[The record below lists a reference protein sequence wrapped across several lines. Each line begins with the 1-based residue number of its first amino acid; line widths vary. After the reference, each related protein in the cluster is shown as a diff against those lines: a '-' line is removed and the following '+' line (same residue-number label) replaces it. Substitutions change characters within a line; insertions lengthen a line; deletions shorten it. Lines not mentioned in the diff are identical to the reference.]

1 MAVAEADL
9 EQIVAHVKA
18 NIHDILLEAV
28 PRFAV
33 GSRDVLERILRVEEE
48 LKNQRGVMETRFAA
62 VDKRFE
68 DVNKRFEDLQ
78 GYLGKRLDSVD
89 KRFEDM
95 NKRFEDLQGYLDKRL
110 DSVDKRFED
119 MNKRFNGTQ
128 WMIGGVFAVLTT
140 LITLYQFLS

>member
-9 EQIVAHVKA
+9 EQIVAYVKA

-68 DVNKRFEDLQ
+68 D
-78 GYLGKRLDSVD
+78 
-89 KRFEDM
+89 
-95 NKRFEDLQGYLDKRL
+95 LQGYLDKRL

-119 MNKRFNGTQ
+119 MNKRFEDMNKRFEDMHKRFNGTQ

-140 LITLYQFLS
+140 LITLYQFLG

>member
-9 EQIVAHVKA
+9 EQIVAYVKA
-18 NIHDILLEAV
+18 NIHDILVEAA
-28 PRFAV
+28 PRSAV
-33 GSRDVLERILRVEEE
+33 GSHDVLERILRMEEE
-48 LKNQRGVMETRFAA
+48 LKHQREVMETRFAA

-78 GYLGKRLDSVD
+78 GYL
-89 KRFEDM
+89 
-95 NKRFEDLQGYLDKRL
+95 DKRL

-119 MNKRFNGTQ
+119 MNNRFEDMHKRFNGTQ

-140 LITLYQFLS
+140 LITLYQFLG

>member
-78 GYLGKRLDSVD
+78 GYLDKRLDSVD

-95 NKRFEDLQGYLDKRL
+95 N
-110 DSVDKRFED
+110 KRFED